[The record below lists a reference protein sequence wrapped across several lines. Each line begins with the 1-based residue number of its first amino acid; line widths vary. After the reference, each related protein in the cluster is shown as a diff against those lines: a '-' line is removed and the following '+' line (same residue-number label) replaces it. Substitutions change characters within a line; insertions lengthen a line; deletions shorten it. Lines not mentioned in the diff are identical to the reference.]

1 MNEVYFI
8 VDGRVQPKQRPRVV
22 RRRVKVGKD
31 YVTKTMTYTPD
42 ATHKYEEKVRS
53 AYIDAVEGQDVKLE
67 GALSMT
73 VNIYC
78 QIPKSTPK
86 KTKTRMICGEIRPAT
101 HTGDIDNLFKA
112 ISDALN
118 GLAYEDDSQIVEG
131 VVRKF
136 YSETARAE
144 VTIREVDG

>member
-8 VDGRVQPKQRPRVV
+8 IDGRVQPKQRP
-22 RRRVKVGKD
+22 KVYRNRFTGQPHA
-31 YVTKTMTYTPD
+31 VTPKETR
-42 ATHKYEEKVRS
+42 AYEEKVRG

-86 KTKTRMICGEIRPAT
+86 RTKTRMICGDIRPAT

-118 GLAYEDDSQIVEG
+118 GLAYDDDSQIVEG
-131 VVRKF
+131 IVRKF

-144 VTIREVDG
+144 ITIKEVDG

>member
-8 VDGRVQPKQRPRVV
+8 VDGRVQPKQRPRVY
-22 RRRVKVGKD
+22 RNRVTGQAHA
-31 YVTKTMTYTPD
+31 VTPKETR
-42 ATHKYEEKVRS
+42 AYEEKVRG

-86 KTKTRMICGEIRPAT
+86 RTKTRMICGELRPAT

-144 VTIREVDG
+144 VTIKEVDG